1 MTVFQR
7 PGVIS
12 SVLVFHL
19 WHVMRIL
26 WTSSQV
32 QMSQGVLGLLIVLE
46 MDGLMNHLY
55 VIVSESEYST
65 AIS

>member
-46 MDGLMNHLY
+46 MFD
-55 VIVSESEYST
+55 ESSLCYCV
-65 AIS
+65 